1 MLQQQIDMANQQEH
15 NIGFRIQNIETLQY
29 AVLQENVDESK
40 LAFAI
45 SFSYGLDAASK
56 IIRTTFRYEL
66 MHEEKPAILIEIA
79 VDCGIEP
86 VSFDEK
92 IKEANGF
99 RIHTSLAIHM
109 AMITVGTARG
119 ILHEKTK
126 DLILNKYPIPTIN
139 VTQTINNDIVFAE
152 QDPSPDAT

>member
-1 MLQQQIDMANQQEH
+1 MAKKQQH

-29 AVLQENVDESK
+29 AVFQENMEESK
-40 LAFAI
+40 LAIAI
-45 SFSYGLDAASK
+45 SFSYGIDASSK

-66 MHEEKPAILIEIA
+66 MHEDKPAILIEIA
-79 VDCGIEP
+79 VDSGIEP
-86 VSFDEK
+86 ISFDEK

-99 RIHTSLAIHM
+99 RIPTSLAIHL

-126 DLILNKYPIPTIN
+126 DLVLNKYPIPTIN
-139 VTQTINNDIVFAE
+139 VTQTINNDIVFTE
-152 QDPSPDAT
+152 QESSSDTSSV